1 MLRLTPR
8 RERSKKWS
16 WMGRSMR
23 AARFSKVKNPAT
35 MIADMRSI
43 LRLEERGGLGAIAS
57 VQGSTSIQE
66 HFEVAS
72 RHAL

>member
-1 MLRLTPR
+1 
-8 RERSKKWS
+8 
-16 WMGRSMR
+16 MR